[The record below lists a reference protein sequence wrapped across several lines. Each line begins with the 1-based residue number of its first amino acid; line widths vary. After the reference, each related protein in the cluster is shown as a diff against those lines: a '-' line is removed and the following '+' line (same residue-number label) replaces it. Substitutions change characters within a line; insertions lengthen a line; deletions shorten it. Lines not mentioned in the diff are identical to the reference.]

1 MKQLIHEYKQ
11 DGNGIHRLIVK
22 ENGEIINQT
31 NWTEYSVSA
40 TLITETGIAYMGL
53 SEAYRKPGIYVYLA
67 DSEINID

>member
-11 DGNGIHRLIVK
+11 DGNGAHRLIVK

-31 NWTEYSVSA
+31 NWTKYVPA
-40 TLITETGIAYMGL
+40 ILITETGIAYVGL
-53 SEAYRKPGIYVYLA
+53 SEVYRKPGIYVHLA